1 MRALSTF
8 VLTLVAL
15 ASCAAAPATQPLA
28 RLPHIEIDV
37 PHKEVRVDCEVVK
50 ADYPLEFL
58 AVVTNT
64 NEYEA
69 LVHSDVRP
77 SDLHLGLL
85 MLGLKPGEPLHYVE
99 ESKTWAPPTGPAVR
113 IWFEYEKD
121 SKLERV
127 PASNWMRDLKTKKQ
141 PADFTWVFT
150 GSQMFP
156 DGTYGANA
164 TGSLIGVINNELSVL
179 DVPALKSRALEAR
192 DWERNPDTMPPT
204 GTKVT
209 MILSPIAPDN
219 TASPPPTTQPRK

>member
-1 MRALSTF
+1 MRALSAF
-8 VLTLVAL
+8 VIGLIVHAGF
-15 ASCAAAPATQPLA
+15 AAAAPATQPLA
-28 RLPHIEIDV
+28 RLPHIQIDV
-37 PHKEVRVDCEVVK
+37 RRKEVRVECEAVK

-69 LVHSDVRP
+69 LVHSEVKP

-99 ESKTWAPPTGPAVR
+99 ETRTWVPPTGPALR

-121 SKLERV
+121 GKRERV
-127 PASNWMRDLKTKKQ
+127 PAAHWMREVKTKKE

-150 GSQMFP
+150 GSKMFG

-164 TGSLIGVINNELSVL
+164 TGSLVGVINNELSVL

-209 MILSPIAPDN
+209 MILSPVGRDN
-219 TASPPPTTQPRK
+219 TSSPPPTTQP